1 VFHAIKILVYR
12 WYSRLGYPS
21 RDIVRCVISKNNLP
35 CATIDSSNSSVCDA
49 CACAKAHQLSSSIS
63 SAPLQLI
70 FSDVW
75 GHAIESFGR
84 KRYYVSF
91 INDYSKFTWIYL
103 LRHKFEVY
111 KYFLEFQAHVER
123 MFNRKIVSVQSDWS
137 GEYEHLNS
145 LFRKV
150 GIAHQVSCP
159 HTHQQNRAAERKH
172 RYIVEM
178 GLALLAYASMP
189 FKYWDDVF
197 LVVVYLINHT
207 PTKLLS
213 YDTPLHHLL
222 EDTPDYSSF
231 CVRLLAQP
239 TPLQFA

>member
-1 VFHAIKILVYR
+1 
-12 WYSRLGYPS
+12 
-21 RDIVRCVISKNNLP
+21 
-35 CATIDSSNSSVCDA
+35 VCDA